1 LFSAPANEKESI
13 MKMNKTI
20 LATLAAGAALVS
32 ATAFADNGR
41 HDERGGRHD
50 DRGYWNHYRH
60 DYGYRYAPRPVFV
73 APPPVMYAPPVVY
86 APPRVVYPAPVYYQA
101 PRYYQPA
108 PVYVPAPVQ
117 SGVSISFRLPLH

>member
-41 HDERGGRHD
+41 HDERGHWN
-50 DRGYWNHYRH
+50 GYQHGGYQH
-60 DYGYRYAPRPVFV
+60 GYGYRYAPRPVFV
-73 APPPVMYAPPVVY
+73 APPRVVY
-86 APPRVVYPAPVYYQA
+86 APQVIYAQPRVVYPAPVYYQA